1 MPPLRS
7 IDPQRASSPPFHR
20 SSGVISA
27 EDRVD
32 RLEACTASLPP
43 EAVELDAQQEEVT
56 AVQPEVRQPEPSV
69 ESARTAA
76 VRFWFRATSPWVLVP
91 ASPMAPAVEQ
101 QAPVVRLWCPGQS
114 ASAFGREQ
122 AMVWAK
128 QSAAADP

>member
-1 MPPLRS
+1 
-7 IDPQRASSPPFHR
+7 
-20 SSGVISA
+20 V
-27 EDRVD
+27 
-32 RLEACTASLPP
+32 
-43 EAVELDAQQEEVT
+43 VETEEVVGAAPDAPRQEEVT

-128 QSAAADP
+128 QSAAADPRPEACR